1 MNRKRMTAVGLLVVV
16 GVAAVPACVQAAGLS
31 ARAVVEKRI
40 AAVMRHDLE
49 AIVALY
55 APDAVETSPGFCTAR
70 SGPEGARR
78 TYGEL
83 FQAYPNISDDV
94 IGYVVEGNQVAVQFV
109 ARVRKPDGSFAFEIP
124 IANFLTVEHGRITR
138 DVTYFDTK
146 GRPCT

>member
-1 MNRKRMTAVGLLVVV
+1 MNHKVSAAIGFAIFLAASCN
-16 GVAAVPACVQAAGLS
+16 GAHAAVSSVQ
-31 ARAVVEKRI
+31 AVVERRI

-49 AIVALY
+49 AVVALY
-55 APDAVETSPGFCTAR
+55 APDALETSPAFCSNR
-70 SGPEGARR
+70 SGVEGARQ

-83 FQAYPNISDDV
+83 FKAYPNITDDEAT
-94 IGYVVEGNQVAVQFV
+94 YVVQGKQVAVQFV
-109 ARVRKPDGSFAFEIP
+109 ARVRKPDGSLLFEVP